1 VRRRAVVAVTVAAA
15 VAAAGCGSS
24 KNGSDTAAVQ
34 DTAAVSSPVDST
46 PATIPTMPNGP
57 ATAAVAPVGKQ
68 PSTSSTTAKRP
79 ATDTAKKGTPEPDV
93 RAPLPT
99 SAAPGVRIPPG
110 TGTPAFIV
118 FRDSLTAADLDWVRS
133 EGMEIV
139 SSDKSARS
147 VSVMVP
153 DGYHGK
159 PRSNPRVQR
168 FTIAMR

>member
-1 VRRRAVVAVTVAAA
+1 LTITVAAA
-15 VAAAGCGSS
+15 IAAAGCGSS
-24 KNGSDTAAVQ
+24 KQASDTAAVT
-34 DTAAVSSPVDST
+34 DTAAASSPVDTT
-46 PATIPTMPNGP
+46 PAP
-57 ATAAVAPVGKQ
+57 ATAAPNGPTTAAVVPAAKQ
-68 PSTSSTTAKRP
+68 TSTSSASAKRP

-99 SAAPGVRIPPG
+99 SPAPGVRIPPG
-110 TGTPAFIV
+110 TGTPAFII

-139 SSDKSARS
+139 SSDKGARS